1 LPLNCATQHRYH
13 APQSPKSQGGTKI
26 MALPVAVSQPVAI
39 PAIPLPIVPR
49 FPVWPLFAIAAG
61 LAASVAWTSLLTYWM
76 IAFVIHAFS

>member
-1 LPLNCATQHRYH
+1 MQHRYPRT
-13 APQSPKSQGGTKI
+13 ATPKSQGGTKI
-26 MALPVAVSQPVAI
+26 MALPVAMSQPVAV

-61 LAASVAWTSLLTYWM
+61 LAASVAWTGLLTYWM